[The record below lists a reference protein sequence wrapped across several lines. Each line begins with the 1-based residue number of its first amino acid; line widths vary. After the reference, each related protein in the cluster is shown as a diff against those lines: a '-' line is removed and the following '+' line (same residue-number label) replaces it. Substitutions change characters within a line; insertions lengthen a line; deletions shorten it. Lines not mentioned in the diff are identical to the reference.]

1 MNVCLLGDA
10 LVPTEKTV
18 TGYGIA
24 VDLIASSIITFS
36 DFDQLYLL
44 CEKDTYHYQRMEE
57 FKNNLPPDKQ
67 KRIHIVDEYDVFLH
81 GTGKLNEIDVIHSL
95 QADALKAMCL
105 RNELN
110 KNVPIVL
117 TMHGLSEQR
126 LYMYL
131 YIPLMI
137 GSFRSY
143 DAIICTSEAVR
154 DAITRVFVRLKNQ
167 FPHYIKNVPKILLKK
182 IPLGVDTDYFKPI
195 DRALLRKRWNVGADA
210 FVILWFGRLSKNH
223 KADLFPLL
231 KVFSNLVVENRSKD
245 LLLIIAGSSSD
256 GSYER
261 EMLETA
267 ELMGIADF
275 VRLISANEVH
285 NRNELYNVCDVFT
298 SPIDNIQET
307 FGITPIE
314 AMAAGTA
321 QVVSDWDGYRDTV
334 QDGLTGYLI
343 PTYWMHDCLEDV
355 LNRDFLPLNDMHRRE
370 FFSFLETESVAVDI
384 TVYQDR
390 LQRLID
396 SSDLLQYFRTMSR
409 ERALEVY
416 EISHVIKQI
425 ESLWDEL
432 VCAARNDGT
441 PTFQKL
447 HLTDYC
453 HDFEGYPS
461 KMLDDDTRFVVSEYY
476 HMWKDKIKPTTDIT
490 KKQINEIKEMLL
502 ERNVLSVNDILL
514 SCNYSNRAM
523 VRRILMYF
531 LKNGLIIIK
540 GENSNE

>member
-10 LVPTEKTV
+10 LVSTEKKV
-18 TGYGIA
+18 TGYGMA
-24 VDLIASSIITFS
+24 VDLIASNIIKSS
-36 DFDQLYLL
+36 DFAQLYLL
-44 CEKDTYHYQRMEE
+44 CEKDTYHYQRVAE
-57 FKNNLPPDKQ
+57 FKNNLPSDKQ
-67 KRIHIVDEYDVFLH
+67 KRIHIVDEYDLFLH

-95 QADALKAMCL
+95 QADALKAMYL

-131 YIPLMI
+131 YIPLLI

-143 DAIICTSEAVR
+143 DAIICTSESVR
-154 DAITRVFVRLKNQ
+154 DVITRIFDRLKNQ
-167 FPHYIKNVPKILLKK
+167 FPNYIKNVPKIFLKK

-195 DRALLRKRWNVGADA
+195 DRTMLRKRWNVDADA
-210 FVILWFGRLSKNH
+210 FIILWFGRLSKNH

-231 KVFSNLVVENRSKD
+231 KVFSNLVVGNKSKD

-261 EMLETA
+261 EILEVA
-267 ELMGIADF
+267 ELLGILDF

-314 AMAAGTA
+314 AMSAGTA

-343 PTYWMHDCLEDV
+343 PTYWMHNCLEDMV
-355 LNRDFLPLNDMHRRE
+355 NRDFLPLNDMHRSE
-370 FFSFLETESVAVDI
+370 FFSSLETESVAVDI

-396 SSDLLQYFRTMSR
+396 SPALLQSFRTMSR
-409 ERALEVY
+409 EHALEVY

-425 ESLWDEL
+425 ESLWYEL
-432 VCAARNDGT
+432 VSDARNDT
-441 PTFQKL
+441 THTYKKL

-461 KMLDDDTRFVVSEYY
+461 RMLNDDTIFVVSEYY
-476 HMWKDKIKPTTDIT
+476 HTWKDRIKPTIDISET
-490 KKQINEIKEMLL
+490 KINEIKEMLS
-502 ERNVLSVNDILL
+502 ERDVLSVNNILL
-514 SCNYSNRAM
+514 SCDNGNRAM

-531 LKNGLIIIK
+531 LKNGLIKIK
-540 GENSNE
+540 EGNVNE